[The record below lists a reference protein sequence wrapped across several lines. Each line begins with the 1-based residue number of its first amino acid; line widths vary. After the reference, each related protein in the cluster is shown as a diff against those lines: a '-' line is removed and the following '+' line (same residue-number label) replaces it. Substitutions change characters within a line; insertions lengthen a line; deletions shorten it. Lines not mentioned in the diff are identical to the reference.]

1 MPSQLSKEEIEKQMQ
16 EMKQQ
21 TKNAES
27 KKKAKADSKADSK
40 DKPKQDEVSEKDKEI
55 AKLKKQL
62 QSEKKRTLELS
73 DKRDQEKQNK
83 RNVEARNAM
92 NSVLADG
99 DNKFEKDY
107 SIPVEG
113 QDDYKFHVVMHAPSA
128 FESGR
133 IMTQIQSIANAN
145 SDEDGDVDISSL
157 TPFVSDLYQAF
168 AYFRVVGDQV
178 PEAFKHPE
186 QVYRWEVL
194 LQVMHDYLEWN
205 DTFLQ
210 SRKF

>member
-27 KKKAKADSKADSK
+27 KKKANSK
-40 DKPKQDEVSEKDKEI
+40 DEPKQDEVSEKDKEI

-62 QSEKKRTLELS
+62 QSERKRTLELS
-73 DKRDQEKQNK
+73 DKKDQEKQNK
-83 RNVEARNAM
+83 RNAEARKAM

-107 SIPVEG
+107 TIPIEG

-145 SDEDGDVDISSL
+145 SDEDGDVDIASL

-194 LQVMHDYLEWN
+194 LQVMRDYLEWN

>member
-1 MPSQLSKEEIEKQMQ
+1 MSSQLSKEEIEKQMQ

-21 TKNAES
+21 TKNVES
-27 KKKAKADSKADSK
+27 KKKAKANSK
-40 DKPKQDEVSEKDKEI
+40 DEPKQDEVSEKDKEI

-62 QSEKKRTLELS
+62 QSERKRTLELS
-73 DKRDQEKQNK
+73 DKKDQEKQNK
-83 RNVEARNAM
+83 RNAEARKAM

-107 SIPVEG
+107 TIPIEG
-113 QDDYKFHVVMHAPSA
+113 QDDYKFHVIMHAPSA

-145 SDEDGDVDISSL
+145 SDEEDGDVDISSL